1 MDGGRIRDKRESY
14 GLSVKLMYFFAFY
27 VFAHS
32 LHKRFN
38 EQNNLLFDYTGCSYL
53 LVLLHY

>member
-27 VFAHS
+27 VVIIDVLAFYV
-32 LHKRFN
+32 FI
-38 EQNNLLFDYTGCSYL
+38 YL
-53 LVLLHY
+53 LISYILTP

>member
-32 LHKRFN
+32 LHNTLRY
-38 EQNNLLFDYTGCSYL
+38 Q
-53 LVLLHY
+53 